1 MTTAMDEMREMN
13 RSLAEIGG
21 FVRERGCA
29 ERRDEGAGRGERE
42 QVIFEAMSGGGG
54 GESTGGGD
62 LGETR
67 RRMGKMADHARR
79 SRG

>member
-1 MTTAMDEMREMN
+1 METLIDRGDARREM
-13 RSLAEIGG
+13 
-21 FVRERGCA
+21 
-29 ERRDEGAGRGERE
+29 
-42 QVIFEAMSGGGG
+42 VIFEAMSGGRR

-79 SRG
+79 CRG